1 MPIGLIERL
10 NEFLKS
16 DYAKKNGFTS
26 KADVLIFILREFLD
40 SYEQSV
46 QDVTTSA
53 LMRQLD
59 WVPPSRLNRINFLE

>member
-1 MPIGLIERL
+1 MAKSDWYSVSMPIGLIERL

-46 QDVTTSA
+46 QDATTSA
-53 LMRQLD
+53 
-59 WVPPSRLNRINFLE
+59 PPPLESHS